1 MAKSYKY
8 KRSRKPLTLQQCQ
21 LRLTDS
27 VHRLEKIILDQQ
39 STDAQAIQAAHALTG
54 AISRYAGLI
63 ETVELEKRITK
74 LAESYHEKPKQQSQE
89 ASKRQWIQK

>member
-1 MAKSYKY
+1 LFKPILMAKSYKY

-21 LRLTDS
+21 LRLTDA
-27 VHRLEKIILDQQ
+27 VHRLEKIILEEQ
-39 STDAQAIQAAHALTG
+39 STDAQAIQAVHALSG

-74 LAESYHEKPKQQSQE
+74 LEESYHEKP
-89 ASKRQWIQK
+89 